1 MQNKYSTQRTE
12 GQGQILCYVPYQGP
26 RKPKLSKFS
35 IILRCILV
43 ALMIAAVAIVASQ
56 AEEVYAK
63 GWILCKNYVII
74 RTTPSR
80 NATPAGQL
88 DPGDEI
94 EIDGETDS
102 GFAHIVSPCD
112 GWVWAG
118 NITFA
123 KVEKVNDIMVV
134 VARKQVA
141 CRRWIDGPQ
150 ISGREW
156 AQNGT
161 EVKVFYMSDEWAVTS
176 RGYIQSEWLEV

>member
-1 MQNKYSTQRTE
+1 MKYNTE
-12 GQGQILCYVPYQGP
+12 KKEEQGQIHFYAPYP
-26 RKPKLSKFS
+26 EEMRKKLSPFS
-35 IILRCILV
+35 IALRIILV
-43 ALMIAAVAIVASQ
+43 VVMLAAVIIVASR
-56 AEEVYAK
+56 AEDVYAK
-63 GWILCKNYVII
+63 GWILCKDYVLI

-80 NATPAGQL
+80 SASECGQL

-94 EIDGETDS
+94 EIDGETAD

-123 KVEKVNDIMVV
+123 QVEKIDDTMVV

-150 ISGREW
+150 IEDNKW
-156 AQNGT
+156 AKNGT
-161 EVKVFYMSDEWAVTS
+161 EVKVFYMSEEWAVTS
-176 RGYIQSEWLEV
+176 RGYIRSEWLEV